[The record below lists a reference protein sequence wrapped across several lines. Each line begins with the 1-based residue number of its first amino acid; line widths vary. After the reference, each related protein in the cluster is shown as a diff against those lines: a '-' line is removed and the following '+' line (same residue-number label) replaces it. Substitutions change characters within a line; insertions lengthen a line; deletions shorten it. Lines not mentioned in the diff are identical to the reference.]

1 MKKRGHGKRA
11 RKVTADEMV
20 GKGNESPVNQM
31 ESDISN
37 GDESALESESESSGS
52 VNSVSLKRSVRSA

>member
-20 GKGNESPVNQM
+20 GKGDESPANQIKVPLM
-31 ESDISN
+31 
-37 GDESALESESESSGS
+37 
-52 VNSVSLKRSVRSA
+52 SLR